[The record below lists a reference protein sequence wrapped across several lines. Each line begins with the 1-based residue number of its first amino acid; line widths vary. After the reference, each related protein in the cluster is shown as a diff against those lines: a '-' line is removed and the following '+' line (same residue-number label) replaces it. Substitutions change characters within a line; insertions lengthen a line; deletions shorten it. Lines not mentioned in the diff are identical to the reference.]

1 MQTNTRTPRTRS
13 RRGRTYLDPHYF
25 SEFIRKRSPA
35 LGNSRKV
42 RPSWVSYQITMA
54 EVLEDLSYGQDSAP

>member
-1 MQTNTRTPRTRS
+1 MQTNTRTRS

-25 SEFIRKRSPA
+25 SGFIKKRSQG

-42 RPSWVSYQITMA
+42 RPSWVSYQITMT
-54 EVLEDLSYGQDSAP
+54 EVLEDLSYGQD